1 MREITGRLASLDAF
15 RGFTIAA
22 MVLVN
27 DPGDWSSLCASEYVI
42 ALCSAV

>member
-1 MREITGRLASLDAF
+1 MRGITGRLASLDAF

-22 MVLVN
+22 MVPVN
-27 DPGDWSSLCASEYVI
+27 NLNLGAGKHLI